1 MDGLPPIRKLL
12 ILDDNAIDR
21 ETCRRYLSRAPGGN
35 YKFIEHNSVE
45 GAMDIVLSERPDCIL
60 LDYHLHDGN
69 GVEFLQDLVS
79 AGGPR
84 TFPVVMLTGTGNESI
99 AVQVMKA
106 GAQDYLVKDRLNP
119 DLLQRAVENAM
130 YKAHTERLLEKQRR
144 EMEQLFL
151 ETQEANAR
159 KDQFL
164 AALSHE
170 LRTPLT
176 PVLAAV
182 TATDVEN
189 SDPEQLRNMLAVIR
203 RNVELE
209 ARLIDDLLDLTRI
222 SRGKLEVDLR
232 PTDLHSLLH
241 HAVET
246 CQEDIAHKQ
255 LNLVWQLNASLCTVP
270 ADPARMQQV
279 FWNLLK
285 NAVKFTPAGGR
296 IVISTRNEPG
306 GRIVAEVRDTGVGI
320 DPSFIGRIFDAFEQ
334 GSPEITRH
342 FGGLGL
348 GLAIAKA
355 LVDAHSGTI
364 QAESNP
370 QIGGAAFAVTLQCTT
385 QPLAVTAPSPDAGSA
400 KVETDGHGSMHLL
413 LVEDHIDTAKV
424 LGRIIAREGYQ
435 VHLAGSIAEAVR
447 LCEQQPMDCVISD
460 IGLPDGSGTELL
472 AKLQGIRPIRGIA
485 LSGYGTERDVERSRN
500 AGFSEH
506 LTKPVHWPKLE
517 RALKELLSGKT

>member
-12 ILDDNAIDR
+12 ILDDNGIDR
-21 ETCRRYLSRAPGGN
+21 ETCRRYLTKAPGNN
-35 YKFIEHNSVE
+35 YEFIEHNSVE

-69 GVEFLQDLVS
+69 GVEFLQELIT

-84 TFPVVMLTGTGNESI
+84 SFPVVMLTGTGNEAI

-119 DLLQRAVENAM
+119 ELLHRAVENAM
-130 YKAHTERLLEKQRR
+130 YKAHTERLLEQQRR

-182 TATDVEN
+182 TATDVEH
-189 SDPEQLRNMLAVIR
+189 SDPEQLRNMLAIIR

-232 PTDLHSLLH
+232 PTDLNSLLH
-241 HAVET
+241 HTADT
-246 CQEDIAHKQ
+246 CHEEISQKQ
-255 LNLVWQLNASLCTVP
+255 LTLKWQLEAIHCAVQ
-270 ADPARMQQV
+270 ADPARLQQV

-285 NAVKFTPAGGR
+285 NAVKFTPVGGQ
-296 IVISTRNEPG
+296 ITITTRNLPG
-306 GRIVAEVRDTGVGI
+306 DRIAAEIRDSGVGI
-320 DPSFIGRIFDAFEQ
+320 DPSFIGKIFDAFEQ

-355 LVDAHSGTI
+355 LVDAHGGTI
-364 QAESNP
+364 QAESDP
-370 QIGGAAFAVTLQCTT
+370 SVGGAAFTVTLHCT
-385 QPLAVTAPSPDAGSA
+385 QQAPLVTSPSPTSNPSQDI
-400 KVETDGHGSMHLL
+400 DGHGSIHLL
-413 LVEDHIDTAKV
+413 LVEDHIDTARV
-424 LGRIIAREGYQ
+424 LGRIMSREGYQ
-435 VHLAGSIAEAVR
+435 VHLAGSIREAVG
-447 LCEQQPMDCVISD
+447 LYEKQSMDCVISD

-472 AKLQGIRPIRGIA
+472 EKLKAIRPTQGIA
-485 LSGYGTERDVERSRN
+485 LSGYGTERDVERSRK
-500 AGFSEH
+500 AGFSQH

-517 RALKELLSGKT
+517 KALKEVLGRQR